1 MYCLLIIICRWHCSG
16 RGSQGSSPVARPTP
30 SKLGSTNRHNPT
42 VPLPPATLPPSTAS
56 CDKSTQP
63 HNTASPLLP
72 PLAPGREQLVPFI
85 VMQRHMQLPPFFYA
99 ASVLVRIATLVAMRP
114 GSPLQGTARQ
124 APTQLAPPRCRYQGS
139 IARLSVRGS
148 GYRPSGISPKYN
160 QSEWAT

>member
-1 MYCLLIIICRWHCSG
+1 MVLQWSRISRLLPG
-16 RGSQGSSPVARPTP
+16 RTANAIKIRKYEPPQPHRAP
-30 SKLGSTNRHNPT
+30 S
-42 VPLPPATLPPSTAS
+42 PPSTTTAS

-139 IARLSVRGS
+139 IPRLGLRRS
-148 GYRPSGISPKYN
+148 GHRPSGLSPKYD
-160 QSEWAT
+160 QGEWAT